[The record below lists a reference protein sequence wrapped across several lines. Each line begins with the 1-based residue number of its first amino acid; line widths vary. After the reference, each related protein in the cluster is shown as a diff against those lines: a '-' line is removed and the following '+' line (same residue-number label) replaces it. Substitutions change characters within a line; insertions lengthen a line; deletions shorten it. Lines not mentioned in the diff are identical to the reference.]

1 MSADEIANKLWNLC
15 NVLRD
20 DGVTYHQYLNELT
33 YILFLKLTEVK
44 DFEEH
49 IPEEYRWR
57 GFVEEHDNNEAFER
71 YKKFLVTISNETT
84 SPSIK
89 EIYNNASTSLRKPVN
104 FNTLVQSIE
113 KLDWYE
119 ENDRDVMGDIYE
131 SLLEKNAGEKKSG
144 AGQYFTPRPLINIM
158 TQLLAPKLGER
169 WNDPAAGTFG
179 FMIAADE
186 YLRSKY
192 ENYYAL
198 SDKDRKFQK
207 EQAFSGV
214 ELVGDAHRLAL
225 MNARLHGM
233 ESEIILGD
241 TLTEMGKNLNGYDG
255 VLANPPFGTK
265 KGGEKPTRD
274 DFTFP
279 TSNKQL
285 NFLQHIY
292 RSLKKDGKARA
303 AVVLPDNVLFEDGDG
318 QKIRRDLMDKC
329 NLHTIL
335 RLPTGIFYAAGVKT
349 NVLFFTRGK
358 TEKNNTKGIWFYD
371 MRTNVPNYGKRTPFT
386 QSAFADFVTAYTGGK
401 TIADLEKNYDGSIS
415 NRPQVC
421 HTEPV
426 EVLSKEDGN
435 ASKDERWNYI
445 TREVIASK
453 NDSLDL
459 GLIADDS
466 VSKAEDLGEPVE
478 IATEALNELNAIQK
492 QLKAMIKELG

>member
-1 MSADEIANKLWNLC
+1 MSAEEIANKLWNLC

-33 YILFLKLTEVK
+33 YILFLKLSDVK
-44 DFEEH
+44 EFSEH
-49 IPEEYRWR
+49 IPEEYRWQK
-57 GFVEEHDNNEAFER
+57 FVQEHDNAEAFAKYRE
-71 YKKFLVTISNETT
+71 FLATVSSKTT
-84 SPSIK
+84 SESIQ
-89 EIYNNASTSLRKPVN
+89 EIYADASTSLRKPVN
-104 FNTLVQSIE
+104 FRTLVQAID

-119 ENDRDVMGDIYE
+119 EDDRDVMGDIYE

-158 TQLLAPKLGER
+158 VDLMVPKVGER

-179 FMIAADE
+179 FMISADF
-186 YLRSKY
+186 YLKSKTNDY
-192 ENYYAL
+192 FKLNEAE
-198 SDKDRKFQK
+198 RKFQ
-207 EQAFSGV
+207 EQEAFSGV

-233 ESEIILGD
+233 ESRIYRND
-241 TLTEMGKNLNGYDG
+241 TLTEFGKSLKNFDG

-265 KGGEKPTRD
+265 QGGERPTRD

-279 TSNKQL
+279 TANKQL

-318 QKIRRDLMDKC
+318 QKIRRDLMEKC

-358 TEKNNTKGIWFYD
+358 SETGNTKNVWFYD
-371 MRTNVPNYGKRTPFT
+371 MRTNAPSYGKRTPFAEK
-386 QSAFADFVTAYTGGK
+386 AFEDFVLAYTGGISFDK
-401 TIADLEKNYDGSIS
+401 VEADYDGLVSDDKRKNIIDDRWNCFSIGEITEKNY
-415 NRPQVC
+415 
-421 HTEPV
+421 
-426 EVLSKEDGN
+426 
-435 ASKDERWNYI
+435 
-445 TREVIASK
+445 
-453 NDSLDL
+453 SLDM
-459 GLIADDS
+459 GLIEDS
-466 VSKAEDLGEPVE
+466 TLTNSDDLGEPID
-478 IATEALNELNAIQK
+478 IAKQALTELKSITEQLN
-492 QLKAMIKELG
+492 AMIKELS

>member
-1 MSADEIANKLWNLC
+1 MSAEEIANKLWNLC

-33 YILFLKLTEVK
+33 YILFLKLSEVK
-44 DFEEH
+44 KFEEH
-49 IPEEYRWR
+49 IPEEYRWQK
-57 GFVEEHDNNEAFER
+57 FVKEHDNAEAFLR
-71 YKKFLVTISNETT
+71 YRKFLAEVSAMTT
-84 SPSIK
+84 SDSIK
-89 EIYNNASTSLRKPVN
+89 EIYTDASTSLRKPVN
-104 FNTLVQSIE
+104 FNTLVQAID

-158 TQLLAPKLGER
+158 IDLIVPKLGEK

-179 FMIAADE
+179 FMISADH
-186 YLRSKY
+186 YLRAKND
-192 ENYYAL
+192 NYYNL
-198 SDKDRKFQK
+198 NDKERKFQ
-207 EQAFSGV
+207 EEEAFSGV

-233 ESEIILGD
+233 ESRIYLQD
-241 TLTEMGKNLNGYDG
+241 TLTEFGKSLKNFDG

-265 KGGEKPTRD
+265 QGGERPTRD

-279 TSNKQL
+279 TANKQL

-358 TEKNNTKGIWFYD
+358 TETGNTKNVWIYD
-371 MRTNVPNYGKRTPFT
+371 MRTNAPNYGKRTPFT
-386 QSAFADFVTAYTGGK
+386 EKAFEDFVLAYTGG
-401 TIADLEKNYDGSIS
+401 ISFDNVEVDYDGLINEE
-415 NRPQVC
+415 NR
-421 HTEPV
+421 
-426 EVLSKEDGN
+426 KN
-435 ASKDERWNYI
+435 IKDERWSCI
-445 TREVIASK
+445 AREAIAKK

-459 GLIADDS
+459 GLIADNTLTNSD
-466 VSKAEDLGEPVE
+466 DLDDPIDIAKQALVE
-478 IATEALNELNAIQK
+478 LQSITEQLN
-492 QLKAMIKELG
+492 AMIKELS

>member
-1 MSADEIANKLWNLC
+1 MSAQEIANKLWNLC

-20 DGVTYHQYLNELT
+20 DGVTYHEYLNELT
-33 YILFLKLTEVK
+33 YILFLKLSEVK
-44 DFEEH
+44 GFDDQ
-49 IPEEYRWR
+49 IPEEYQWQY
-57 GFVEEHDNNEAFER
+57 FVKEHDNNEAFAR
-71 YKKFLVTISNETT
+71 YREFLATVSAKTT
-84 SPSIK
+84 SQSIK
-89 EIYNNASTSLRKPVN
+89 EIYSNASTSLRKPVN
-104 FNTLVQSIE
+104 FRSVVTAID

-158 TQLLAPKLGER
+158 VDLLVPKIGER
-169 WNDPAAGTFG
+169 WTDPAAGTFG
-179 FMIAADE
+179 FMIAADH

-192 ENYYAL
+192 DNYYHL
-198 SDKDRKFQK
+198 SEKDRNFQTT
-207 EQAFSGV
+207 QAFSGV
-214 ELVGDAHRLAL
+214 ELVPDAHRLAL

-233 ESEIILGD
+233 ESSIHLGD
-241 TLTEMGKNLNGYDG
+241 TLTEFGKTLNGFDG

-265 KGGEKPTRD
+265 QGGERPTRD

-349 NVLFFTRGK
+349 NVLFFTREK
-358 TEKNNTKGIWFYD
+358 TETNNTQNVWFYD
-371 MRTNVPNYGKRTPFT
+371 MRTNAPSYGKRTPFIEK
-386 QSAFADFVTAYTGGK
+386 AFEDFVLAYTGGIPFDKVEKDYDGLVSDDKRK
-401 TIADLEKNYDGSIS
+401 TI
-415 NRPQVC
+415 
-421 HTEPV
+421 
-426 EVLSKEDGN
+426 
-435 ASKDERWNYI
+435 KDERWNCI
-445 TREVIASK
+445 SRAEISTK
-453 NDSLDL
+453 NYSLDL
-459 GLIADDS
+459 GLIADS
-466 VSKAEDLGEPVE
+466 TLTNSEDLGEPID
-478 IATEALNELNAIQK
+478 IAKDALLELEAITK
-492 QLKAMIKELG
+492 QLNAMIKELN

>member
-1 MSADEIANKLWNLC
+1 MSAEEIANKLWNLC

-33 YILFLKLTEVK
+33 YILFLKLSEVK
-44 DFEEH
+44 KFEEH
-49 IPEEYRWR
+49 IPEEYRWQR
-57 GFVEEHDNNEAFER
+57 FVKEHDNAEAFLR
-71 YKKFLVTISNETT
+71 YRKFLAEVSAMTT
-84 SPSIK
+84 SDSIK
-89 EIYNNASTSLRKPVN
+89 EIYTDASTSLRKPVN
-104 FNTLVQSIE
+104 FNTLVQAID

-158 TQLLAPKLGER
+158 IDLMAPKVGER

-179 FMIAADE
+179 FMISADH

-192 ENYYAL
+192 DNYFKL
-198 SDKDRKFQK
+198 DEKERKFQ
-207 EQAFSGV
+207 EEEAFSGV

-233 ESEIILGD
+233 ESRIYLQD
-241 TLTEMGKNLNGYDG
+241 TLTEFGKSLKNFDG

-265 KGGEKPTRD
+265 QGGERPTRD

-279 TSNKQL
+279 TANKQL

-329 NLHTIL
+329 NLHTVL

-358 TEKNNTKGIWFYD
+358 TEVNNTKNVWFYD
-371 MRTNVPNYGKRTPFT
+371 MRTNTPNYGKRTPFT
-386 QSAFADFVTAYTGGK
+386 EKAFGNFVLAYTGGVPFDK
-401 TIADLEKNYDGSIS
+401 VEADYDGLVNEEARKNI
-415 NRPQVC
+415 
-421 HTEPV
+421 
-426 EVLSKEDGN
+426 
-435 ASKDERWNYI
+435 KDERWTSI
-445 TREVIASK
+445 SREEISKK

-459 GLIADDS
+459 GLIADSTLTNSD
-466 VSKAEDLGEPVE
+466 DLGEPID
-478 IATEALNELNAIQK
+478 IAKQALKELQSITEQLNV
-492 QLKAMIKELG
+492 MIKELN

>member
-1 MSADEIANKLWNLC
+1 MSAEEIANKLWNLC

-33 YILFLKLTEVK
+33 YILFLKLSDVK
-44 DFEEH
+44 GFSEH
-49 IPEEYRWR
+49 IPEEYRWKK
-57 GFVEEHDNNEAFER
+57 FVDEHDNAEAFAKYRE
-71 YKKFLVTISNETT
+71 FLVTVSTKTT
-84 SPSIK
+84 SDSIK
-89 EIYNNASTSLRKPVN
+89 EIYTDAATSLRKPVN
-104 FNTLVQSIE
+104 FRTLVTAID

-119 ENDRDVMGDIYE
+119 EDDRDVMGDIYE

-158 TQLLAPKLGER
+158 IDLMVPKVGER

-179 FMIAADE
+179 FMISADH
-186 YLRSKY
+186 YLKNKTN
-192 ENYYAL
+192 NYFKLTEAE
-198 SDKDRKFQK
+198 RKFQ
-207 EQAFSGV
+207 EEEAFSGV

-233 ESEIILGD
+233 ESRIYRND
-241 TLTEMGKNLNGYDG
+241 TLTEFGKTLNGFDG

-265 KGGEKPTRD
+265 QGGERPTRD

-349 NVLFFTRGK
+349 NVLFFTREK
-358 TEKNNTKGIWFYD
+358 TETNNTQNVWFYD
-371 MRTNVPNYGKRTPFT
+371 MRTNAPSYGKRTPFT
-386 QSAFADFVTAYTGGK
+386 EKAFEDFVLAYTGGIPFDK
-401 TIADLEKNYDGSIS
+401 VEKDYDGLVNEE
-415 NRPQVC
+415 NR
-421 HTEPV
+421 
-426 EVLSKEDGN
+426 KKI
-435 ASKDERWNYI
+435 KDERWSCISRAYIEKKNY
-445 TREVIASK
+445 
-453 NDSLDL
+453 SLDL
-459 GLIADDS
+459 GLIADS
-466 VSKAEDLGEPVE
+466 SLTNSEDLGEPID
-478 IATEALNELNAIQK
+478 IAKDALLELETITQ
-492 QLKAMIKELG
+492 QLNAMIKELN

>member
-1 MSADEIANKLWNLC
+1 MSAEEIANKLWNLC

-33 YILFLKLTEVK
+33 YILFLKLSDVK
-44 DFEEH
+44 GFSEH
-49 IPEEYRWR
+49 IPEEYRWQK
-57 GFVEEHDNNEAFER
+57 FVQEHDNAEAFAKYRE
-71 YKKFLVTISNETT
+71 FLVTVSNKTT
-84 SPSIK
+84 SDSIK
-89 EIYNNASTSLRKPVN
+89 EIYTDAATSLRKPVN
-104 FNTLVQSIE
+104 FRTLVTAID

-119 ENDRDVMGDIYE
+119 EDDRDVMGDIYE

-158 TQLLAPKLGER
+158 IDLMVPKVGER

-179 FMIAADE
+179 FMISTDQ
-186 YLRSKY
+186 YLKNKTNDY
-192 ENYYAL
+192 FKLTDAE
-198 SDKDRKFQK
+198 RKFQ
-207 EQAFSGV
+207 EEEAFSGV

-233 ESEIILGD
+233 ESRIYRND
-241 TLTEMGKNLNGYDG
+241 TLTEFGKSLKNFDG

-265 KGGEKPTRD
+265 QGGERPTRD

-279 TSNKQL
+279 TANKQL

-358 TEKNNTKGIWFYD
+358 TETGNTKNVWVYD
-371 MRTNVPNYGKRTPFT
+371 MRTNTPNYGKRTPFT
-386 QSAFADFVTAYTGGK
+386 EKAFEDFVLAYTGGIPFDKVESDYDGLVSDEKRK
-401 TIADLEKNYDGSIS
+401 TI
-415 NRPQVC
+415 
-421 HTEPV
+421 
-426 EVLSKEDGN
+426 
-435 ASKDERWNYI
+435 KDERWNCI
-445 TREVIASK
+445 PTEDIVKK
-453 NDSLDL
+453 NYSLDL
-459 GLIADDS
+459 GLIADNTLINS
-466 VSKAEDLGEPVE
+466 EDLGEPID
-478 IATEALNELNAIQK
+478 IAKQALIELQSITEQLN
-492 QLKAMIKELG
+492 AMIKELS

>member
-1 MSADEIANKLWNLC
+1 MSAEEIANKLWNLC

-33 YILFLKLTEVK
+33 YILFLKLSEVK
-44 DFEEH
+44 GFSEH
-49 IPEEYRWR
+49 IPEEYRWQK
-57 GFVEEHDNNEAFER
+57 FVQEHDNAEAFAKYRE
-71 YKKFLVTISNETT
+71 FLVTVSSKTT
-84 SPSIK
+84 SESIK
-89 EIYNNASTSLRKPVN
+89 EIYTDAATSLRKPVN
-104 FNTLVQSIE
+104 FRTLVTAID

-119 ENDRDVMGDIYE
+119 EDDRDVMGDIYE

-158 TQLLAPKLGER
+158 VDLMVPKVGER

-179 FMIAADE
+179 FMISADF
-186 YLRSKY
+186 YLKNKTNDY
-192 ENYYAL
+192 FKLTDAE
-198 SDKDRKFQK
+198 RKFQ
-207 EQAFSGV
+207 EEEAFSGV

-233 ESEIILGD
+233 ESRIYRND
-241 TLTEMGKNLNGYDG
+241 TLTEFGKSLKNYDG

-265 KGGEKPTRD
+265 QGGERPTRD

-279 TSNKQL
+279 TANKQL

-349 NVLFFTRGK
+349 NVLFFTRGT
-358 TEKNNTKGIWFYD
+358 TETGNTKNVWVYD
-371 MRTNVPNYGKRTPFT
+371 MRTNAPNYGKRTPFT
-386 QSAFADFVTAYTGGK
+386 ESAFEDFVLAYTGGIPFDKVEADYDGLVSDEKRK
-401 TIADLEKNYDGSIS
+401 TI
-415 NRPQVC
+415 
-421 HTEPV
+421 
-426 EVLSKEDGN
+426 
-435 ASKDERWNYI
+435 KDERWNCI
-445 TREVIASK
+445 TIDEIARK
-453 NDSLDL
+453 NYSLDL
-459 GLIADDS
+459 GLIADNTLTNAD
-466 VSKAEDLGEPVE
+466 DLDEPID
-478 IATEALNELNAIQK
+478 IATQALTELQSITV
-492 QLKAMIKELG
+492 QLNAMIKELS

>member
-1 MSADEIANKLWNLC
+1 MSAEEIANKLWNLC

-33 YILFLKLTEVK
+33 YILFLKLSDVK
-44 DFEEH
+44 GFSEH
-49 IPEEYRWR
+49 IPEEYRWKK
-57 GFVEEHDNNEAFER
+57 FVDEHDNAEAFAKYRE
-71 YKKFLVTISNETT
+71 FLVTVSSKTT
-84 SPSIK
+84 SDSIK
-89 EIYNNASTSLRKPVN
+89 EIYTDAATSLRKPVN
-104 FNTLVQSIE
+104 FRTLVQAID

-119 ENDRDVMGDIYE
+119 EDDRDVMGDIYE

-158 TQLLAPKLGER
+158 VDLMVPKVGER

-179 FMIAADE
+179 FMISADF
-186 YLRSKY
+186 YLKNKTNDY
-192 ENYYAL
+192 FKL
-198 SDKDRKFQK
+198 TDKERKFQ
-207 EQAFSGV
+207 EEEAFSGV

-233 ESEIILGD
+233 ESRIYRND
-241 TLTEMGKNLNGYDG
+241 TLTEFGKTLKNFDG

-265 KGGEKPTRD
+265 QGGERPTRD

-279 TSNKQL
+279 TANKQL

-358 TEKNNTKGIWFYD
+358 TETGNTKQVWFYD
-371 MRTNVPNYGKRTPFT
+371 MRTNAPSYGKRTPFEEK
-386 QSAFADFVTAYTGGK
+386 AFADFVKAYTGGI
-401 TIADLEKNYDGSIS
+401 TIDQVETNYDGTVDHEKRAKI
-415 NRPQVC
+415 N
-421 HTEPV
+421 
-426 EVLSKEDGN
+426 
-435 ASKDERWNYI
+435 DERWQSISVETIAKKNY
-445 TREVIASK
+445 
-453 NDSLDL
+453 SLDL
-459 GLIADDS
+459 GLIADSSLTNSD
-466 VSKAEDLGEPVE
+466 DLDEPID
-478 IATEALNELNAIQK
+478 IAKQALQELEAITKELN
-492 QLKAMIKELG
+492 AMIKELQ

>member
-1 MSADEIANKLWNLC
+1 MSAEEIANKLWNLC

-33 YILFLKLTEVK
+33 YILFLKLSDVK
-44 DFEEH
+44 GFSEH
-49 IPEEYRWR
+49 IPEEYRWKK
-57 GFVEEHDNNEAFER
+57 FVDEHDNAEAFAKYRE
-71 YKKFLVTISNETT
+71 FLVTVSTKTT
-84 SPSIK
+84 SDSIK
-89 EIYNNASTSLRKPVN
+89 EIYTDAATSLRKPVN
-104 FNTLVQSIE
+104 FRTLVTAID

-119 ENDRDVMGDIYE
+119 EDDRDVMGDIYE

-158 TQLLAPKLGER
+158 IDLMVPKVGER

-179 FMIAADE
+179 FMISADF
-186 YLRSKY
+186 YLKNKTNDY
-192 ENYYAL
+192 FKLTE
-198 SDKDRKFQK
+198 KERKFQ
-207 EQAFSGV
+207 EEEAFSGV

-233 ESEIILGD
+233 ESRIYRND
-241 TLTEMGKNLNGYDG
+241 TLTEFGKTLNGFDG

-265 KGGEKPTRD
+265 QGGERPTRD

-349 NVLFFTRGK
+349 NVLFFTRGN
-358 TEKNNTKGIWFYD
+358 TETNNTQNVWFYD
-371 MRTNVPNYGKRTPFT
+371 MRTNAPSYGKRTPFT
-386 QSAFADFVTAYTGGK
+386 EKAFEDFVLAYTGGIPFDKVEQDYDGLVSDDKRK
-401 TIADLEKNYDGSIS
+401 TI
-415 NRPQVC
+415 
-421 HTEPV
+421 
-426 EVLSKEDGN
+426 
-435 ASKDERWNYI
+435 KDERWNCI
-445 TREVIASK
+445 SRAEIEKK
-453 NDSLDL
+453 NYSLDL
-459 GLIADDS
+459 GLIADS
-466 VSKAEDLGEPVE
+466 TLTNSEDLGEPID
-478 IATEALNELNAIQK
+478 IAKDALLELEAITK
-492 QLKAMIKELG
+492 QLNAMIKELN

>member
-1 MSADEIANKLWNLC
+1 MSAEEIANKLWNLC

-33 YILFLKLTEVK
+33 YILFLKLSEVK
-44 DFEEH
+44 GFSEH
-49 IPEEYRWR
+49 IPEEYRWQS
-57 GFVEEHDNNEAFER
+57 FVNETDNAEAFAKYRE
-71 YKKFLVTISNETT
+71 FLATVSNKTT
-84 SPSIK
+84 SDGIK
-89 EIYNNASTSLRKPVN
+89 EIYNDASTSLRKPVN
-104 FNTLVQSIE
+104 FRTLVAAID

-119 ENDRDVMGDIYE
+119 EDDRDVMGDIYE

-158 TQLLAPKLGER
+158 VDLMVPKLGER

-179 FMIAADE
+179 FMISADY
-186 YLRSKY
+186 YLRNKY
-192 ENYYAL
+192 DSYFYLN
-198 SDKDRKFQK
+198 DKDRKFQV
-207 EQAFSGV
+207 EEAFSGV

-233 ESEIILGD
+233 ESRIYLGD
-241 TLTEMGKNLNGYDG
+241 TLTEFGKSLKGFDG

-265 KGGEKPTRD
+265 QGGERPTRD

-358 TEKNNTKGIWFYD
+358 TETDNTKNVWFYD
-371 MRTNVPNYGKRTPFT
+371 MRTNTPNYGKRTPFT
-386 QSAFADFVTAYTGGK
+386 EKAFEDFVLAYTGGIPFDQMEAK
-401 TIADLEKNYDGSIS
+401 YDGLVSDEKRKQI
-415 NRPQVC
+415 
-421 HTEPV
+421 
-426 EVLSKEDGN
+426 
-435 ASKDERWNYI
+435 KDERWNCI
-445 TREVIASK
+445 SHDTIAKK
-453 NDSLDL
+453 NYSLDL
-459 GLIADDS
+459 GLIADS
-466 VSKAEDLGEPVE
+466 SLSNSKDLGEPID
-478 IATEALNELNAIQK
+478 IAKQAMQELDSIK
-492 QLKAMIKELG
+492 EQLQAMIKELK